1 MDLNSFLEFVK
12 QNGFAAGCLAV
23 LAIAVWRTSVWLAH
37 EIVKPLFDRLMRF
50 IDVAERVLCQQAA
63 DITAIRT
70 DIQRIQL
77 KQEEHLEICSQAA
90 AGNP

>member
-1 MDLNSFLEFVK
+1 MDLNAFFEFVK

-23 LAIAVWRTSVWLAH
+23 FSVAVWRACVWLGH
-37 EIVKPLFDRLMRF
+37 EILKPLFDRLMRF

-63 DITAIRT
+63 DIAAIRT
-70 DIQRIQL
+70 DVQRIQL

>member
-23 LAIAVWRTSVWLAH
+23 LAIAIWRTSVWLGK
-37 EIVKPLFDRLMRF
+37 EIIKPLFDRLMRF

-70 DIQRIQL
+70 DVQRIQL
-77 KQEEHLEICSQAA
+77 KQEEHFQICSESAH
-90 AGNP
+90 P